1 MAVISRSRI
10 MGSDRQ
16 LGLRED
22 KGLAAVSRN
31 CLRRRSGNLVRLCAA
46 CVALMLV
53 TFLLYGCR
61 RSDSSSSSN
70 TGPAQSKAA
79 PAPRTDFEQK
89 LDYVRNGQFN
99 HIYVFSRKDGGA
111 FDREDVEYLTANSP
125 VGEKTNMRVKT
136 EDGRRVVIG
145 TNFEYEPA
153 QFTALSKRFNIEDY
167 TSR

>member
-1 MAVISRSRI
+1 ML
-10 MGSDRQ
+10 SDRA
-16 LGLRED
+16 LRLKED
-22 KGLAAVSRN
+22 KRPALDVESHTGRTSGSLMRLAST
-31 CLRRRSGNLVRLCAA
+31 LV
-46 CVALMLV
+46 VLV
-53 TFLLYGCR
+53 LLAFPLNGCK
-61 RSDSSSSSN
+61 RSDSGSASGSGN
-70 TGPAQSKAA
+70 TPSRPAPS
-79 PAPRTDFEQK
+79 PRTDFEQK

-99 HIYVFSRKDGGA
+99 HIYVFSRKDGAA

-167 TSR
+167 TGR

>member
-1 MAVISRSRI
+1 MFSERA
-10 MGSDRQ
+10 
-16 LGLRED
+16 LRRKED
-22 KGLAAVSRN
+22 KRAAAAAGVKS
-31 CLRRRSGNLVRLCAA
+31 LRGRTSGRLVRFGATL
-46 CVALMLV
+46 VMLV
-53 TFLLYGCR
+53 LVSLLLYGCQK
-61 RSDSSSSSN
+61 SDPGSASSSGN
-70 TGPAQSKAA
+70 A
-79 PAPRTDFEQK
+79 PAKPAPSPRTDFEQK

-145 TNFEYEPA
+145 TNFEYEPQ

-167 TSR
+167 TGR

>member
-1 MAVISRSRI
+1 MEAISRSRI
-10 MGSDRQ
+10 MGSERA
-16 LGLRED
+16 LSLRED
-22 KGLAAVSRN
+22 KRLAAGT
-31 CLRRRSGNLVRLCAA
+31 LGYPGGKSGNLMRLCVT
-46 CVALMLV
+46 CVALLLM
-53 TFLLYGCR
+53 TFLFDGCKK
-61 RSDSSSSSN
+61 SDTSASN
-70 TGPAQSKAA
+70 TGSASPNAA

-136 EDGRRVVIG
+136 DDGRRVVIG

-153 QFTALSKRFNIEDY
+153 QITALSKRFNIEDY
-167 TSR
+167 TGR